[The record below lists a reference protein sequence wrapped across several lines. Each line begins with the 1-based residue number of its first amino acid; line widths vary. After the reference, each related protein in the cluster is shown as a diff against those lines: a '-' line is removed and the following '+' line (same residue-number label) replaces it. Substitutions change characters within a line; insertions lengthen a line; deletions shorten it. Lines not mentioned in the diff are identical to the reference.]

1 MSDPRGRATLIGA
14 STILMFSS
22 LGLLA
27 VAAGPVPPFQM
38 VAMAFA
44 VAFAI
49 GLALPLT
56 QGRSLR
62 RVFGQPPKIWALGVY
77 GLFGYHFAYFTGVQ
91 NAPPVDANLINYLW
105 PLLIVLFSALLP
117 GERLRWFHL
126 AGAGLGLVGCALL
139 VLGAPRQADAQGSLL
154 GYGAAVA
161 AALIWSSY
169 SVGSRRVGH
178 VPTDAV
184 GGFCGA
190 TAVLAALCH
199 FATEATVWPTLPQF
213 LAIVGMGLGPVG
225 LAFFTWDHGCK
236 HGDIRVLGALAYAT
250 PLLSTAL
257 MIAVGYGEATPRIG
271 VACLLIMGGACLATR
286 DFWMRRNRG
295 AGASAAS

>member
-1 MSDPRGRATLIGA
+1 MTERRATLIGA
-14 STILMFSS
+14 STILMFAS
-22 LGLLA
+22 LAPLA
-27 VAAGPVPPFQM
+27 VAAGEIPPFQM

-49 GLALPLT
+49 GLILPLAR
-56 QGRSLR
+56 GRSLAA
-62 RVFGQPPKIWALGVY
+62 VFRQPPRIWALGVY
-77 GLFGYHFAYFTGVQ
+77 GLFGYHFAYFTGVR

-117 GERLRWFHL
+117 GQRLRWFHVGGAALGL
-126 AGAGLGLVGCALL
+126 AGCAVL
-139 VLGAPRQADAQGSLL
+139 VLAAPRQPGADGSAL

-169 SVGSRRVGH
+169 SVMSRRAGH
-178 VPTDAV
+178 VSTDAV

-190 TAVLAALCH
+190 TALLAAVCH
-199 FATEATVWPTLPQF
+199 LLTETTVWPGAGQI
-213 LAIVGMGLGPVG
+213 LAVVGMGLGPVG

-257 MIAVGYGEATPRIG
+257 MIACGFGAATPRVG
-271 VACLLIMGGACLATR
+271 VACVFIVGGACLATR
-286 DFWMRRNRG
+286 DFWARSPD